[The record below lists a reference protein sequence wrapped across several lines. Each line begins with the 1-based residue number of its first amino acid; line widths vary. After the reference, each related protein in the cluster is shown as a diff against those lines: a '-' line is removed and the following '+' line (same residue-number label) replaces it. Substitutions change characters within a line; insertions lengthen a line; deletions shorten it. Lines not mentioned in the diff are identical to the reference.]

1 MGPHNALGIDSTVT
15 RVHTVL
21 ISTGQNLRTF
31 LVHHTLRLGADNV
44 GVSSVARR
52 TVTPGAVV
60 STLTESISTA
70 LGEAAGLHT
79 VPVDTLVGQRTL
91 QVTLTPG

>member
-1 MGPHNALGIDSTVT
+1 MGPHNALSIDSTVT

-52 TVTPGAVV
+52 TVTASPVV
-60 STLTESISTA
+60 SALTESLPATLSETT
-70 LGEAAGLHT
+70 GEDT
-79 VPVDTLVGQRTL
+79 VSVDTFVS
-91 QVTLTPG
+91 